1 MWIFPINQLVFNQI
15 LKTWSIS
22 LAVTADSK
30 SLQYLP
36 ERYGKPLMLI
46 ICLILSKNPELTQ
59 KWLLYIFETK
69 FGPILTPNLV

>member
-1 MWIFPINQLVFNQI
+1 MWIFPKNQLVFNQI

-46 ICLILSKNPELTQ
+46 ICLILSKNPE
-59 KWLLYIFETK
+59 
-69 FGPILTPNLV
+69 N